1 MRWNKARDSFLAAAV
16 ALALSGSTGQ
26 AMPTG
31 GVVDTG
37 SVAGL
42 VGGTVANG
50 GTLTVN
56 APSVINWND
65 FSIASGETLHFDLN
79 ASVLNRVTGGNIS
92 EIMGNLMAKE
102 HPHTWDNPSFLLVN
116 PNGIV
121 VGNGAQINVPNLTL
135 STLAISNEDFLANRN
150 NFVTPSDR
158 SIAAPVRITGRETK
172 VWAEKGVDRGLFNDP
187 AYLGRLQIYGGTVEI
202 ADGVTVGA
210 AKSLGIH
217 ALASRHDDV
226 FEATP
231 ENRLNLERA
240 NIKNSS
246 WMRTDGEE
254 GILFAGSIKAD
265 RSSLAFN
272 GRSGDSN
279 ALIAANRWDCTAPE
293 NVLTATPENIIEMD
307 GTAINS
313 GVDTATRL
321 ALLGGKIRQNN
332 SYVTNA
338 DDSSDE
344 QELIL
349 AAGNRIVWNKD
360 ANSLKEV
367 TATPENNIT
376 ITGSH
381 QSGLSQLGNTVEA
394 PSVVV
399 AAGSVD
405 FNDTKMQVGRYGDQ
419 DLGFFRILAGN
430 HINVGVNEVEATKD
444 NLLHIGK
451 TWLLLPKTMLSAY
464 AGAIRL
470 ENDTRI
476 TAENGIYLQAMQQS
490 GANWVSQPDNLLSLG
505 NTSLEA
511 KGEQSAW
518 PTQITLLAGTVDLGS
533 AKVEIKEGRQ
543 VIVSAS
549 PGTNAAAASEEYNIY
564 KGTAQLPADTIY
576 HGNEKAGTL
585 NPVPTPT
592 PTPTPTPG
600 PTPTPEPTPTPT
612 PEPKP
617 TDVVPPTTENI
628 YEKSGW
634 IAMNQILKNDASAE
648 SVVKAVDWLKKSDEV
663 TTEQKN
669 DMLVGFLQSINGS
682 ALEEADK
689 ATLQQTVVKAY
700 EPTEAAS
707 AEVDRAVPAEMKQIE
722 QFTSMVTQPE
732 VEQVTETVAEP
743 VTGV

>member
-92 EIMGNLMAKE
+92 EIMGNLMAEE
-102 HPHTWDNPSFLLVN
+102 HPHTWANPSFLLVN

-187 AYLGRLQIYGGTVEI
+187 AYLGQLQIYGGTVEI

-217 ALASRHDDV
+217 ALTSRHDDV

-246 WMRTDGEE
+246 WMRVDGEE

-265 RSSLAFN
+265 RSSMAFN

-279 ALIAANRWDCTAPE
+279 ALIAANRWDRTASE

-313 GVDTATRL
+313 AFDTATRL
-321 ALLGGKIRQNN
+321 ALLGGKIRQNS

-338 DDSSDE
+338 DDSSDV

-349 AAGNRIVWNKD
+349 AAGNRIVWEKD

-376 ITGSH
+376 ITGYH

-394 PSVVV
+394 PSVVA

-419 DLGFFRILAGN
+419 EIGVFRILAGN
-430 HINVGVNEVEATKD
+430 HINVDASEVEATKD

-451 TWLLLPKTMLSAY
+451 TWLLLPKTMLYAY

-476 TAENGIYLQAMQQS
+476 TAENGIHLQAMQQS

-576 HGNEKAGTL
+576 FGNEKAGTL
-585 NPVPTPT
+585 NPAPTPE
-592 PTPTPTPG
+592 PTPTPG

>member
-16 ALALSGSTGQ
+16 ALALSGSTGL

-37 SVAGL
+37 DVSGL

-102 HPHTWDNPSFLLVN
+102 HPHTWANPSFLLVN

-246 WMRTDGEE
+246 WMRIDGEE

-279 ALIAANRWDCTAPE
+279 ALIAANRWDRTAPE

-307 GTAINS
+307 GVAINS

-332 SYVTNA
+332 SYVTNE

-419 DLGFFRILAGN
+419 EIGFFRILAGN
-430 HINVGVNEVEATKD
+430 HINVDASEVEATKD

-451 TWLLLPKTMLSAY
+451 TWLLLPKTMLLGY

-476 TAENGIYLQAMQQS
+476 TAENGIHLQAMQQS

-585 NPVPTPT
+585 NPVPTPE
-592 PTPTPTPG
+592 PTPTPG

>member
-246 WMRTDGEE
+246 WMRIDGEE

-592 PTPTPTPG
+592 PTPTPTSG